1 MRGTT
6 IREKSFEGRCQF
18 PTSSLML
25 HILISEFTYRNV
37 HENVKFNLRNLANLS
52 SVLLD
57 EQQKFCESSIDV
69 CMYNNILKN
78 DKISQCTSYDIPILI
93 IRLWYLKF

>member
-6 IREKSFEGRCQF
+6 IREKSFEERCQF
-18 PTSSLML
+18 PTTSLML
-25 HILISEFTYRNV
+25 HILISEFTYRKNV

-69 CMYNNILKN
+69 CMYSIILKN
-78 DKISQCTSYDIPILI
+78 DKISQRTSYDIPI
-93 IRLWYLKF
+93 RR